1 MKGRSLIILAFTVLI
16 LFASQF
22 YAVFQNELIYLET
35 NQKFITNVRGQSLD
49 LVGISA
55 KRSSLGLVESMR
67 LMALKAKI
75 YQNAYNYGEYS
86 EIATQMVYRQYDELL
101 KLRPSWPYYWLGKLN
116 IASAEGLIRYS
127 DLEKVI
133 TMGGYESSLYASIA
147 NIVFNNWQNFDTKE
161 LDVLMTY
168 LLRSLP
174 DRFFGVFEY
183 AKSSKR
189 VYEIC
194 DFAYEKTGQ
203 IPRSCQYSYWQSLQK

>member
-1 MKGRSLIILAFTVLI
+1 LTLTVL
-16 LFASQF
+16 LLLASQF
-22 YAVFQNELIYLET
+22 YAVLENEFIYLET
-35 NQKFITNVRGQSLD
+35 NQKFISKARSQSLD
-49 LVGISA
+49 LVEVAAI
-55 KRSSLGLVESMR
+55 KSSLGLIDSMR

-75 YQNAYNYGEYS
+75 YQNAYNHGEYS

-116 IASAEGLIRYS
+116 IASTEGLIRYS

-133 TMGGYESSLYASIA
+133 IVGGYESSLYASIA
-147 NIVFNNWQNFDTKE
+147 NIVFNNWQNFDAKE

-174 DRFFGVFEY
+174 HRFSGVFEF

-194 DFAYEKTGQ
+194 DFAYEKTNQ
-203 IPRSCQYSYWQSLQK
+203 IPRSCKYSYWQPLQK